1 MSFCPQCGTQVQDGT
16 AFCPQCG
23 YAFKNVNGPS
33 GNQDYGYQDQ
43 AGANSYQQQE
53 EETNFTRRWQQQHE
67 QQRQQQNAGGA
78 GWQRT
83 QTQRPPRQPR
93 VDDSAEYQVLER
105 PILNRGQTAIIGYL
119 GWIGFLIAMIGGD
132 RKEEYAKSHLNQ
144 SLLMNIT
151 ATCALILYSIGA
163 AVVSAGVVMSAY
175 SYAMYGRG
183 TGAVGFGVF
192 LLVLGLAALIFTI
205 VMWFFGLIRACRG
218 NNKPVL
224 LFGRFRPMK

>member
-1 MSFCPQCGTQVQDGT
+1 MSFCPQCGTQVQEGT

-83 QTQRPPRQPR
+83 
-93 VDDSAEYQVLER
+93 
-105 PILNRGQTAIIGYL
+105 
-119 GWIGFLIAMIGGD
+119 
-132 RKEEYAKSHLNQ
+132 
-144 SLLMNIT
+144 
-151 ATCALILYSIGA
+151 
-163 AVVSAGVVMSAY
+163 
-175 SYAMYGRG
+175 
-183 TGAVGFGVF
+183 
-192 LLVLGLAALIFTI
+192 
-205 VMWFFGLIRACRG
+205 
-218 NNKPVL
+218 
-224 LFGRFRPMK
+224 